1 MLAAAVLSCAAFGF
15 APTPLLHSVAPPPL
29 RTAVVV
35 AAEPVGLPPG
45 GMLKARLALVGTTAL
60 WGLYPTS
67 IKLLY
72 AADGALLSPTTI
84 IVARFAIMAAAAQ
97 FVLAQPADDAA
108 EAEGTAEAPKP
119 RRSSGDC
126 CDEPLFSNAVAAPDD
141 ISSGGSGGS
150 GFWRRA
156 WELGLWGCVGTS
168 LTSIGLSE
176 LPAIRVTLLLATV
189 NLLTPAFAAVLGTT
203 EAQRRITPRTWL
215 ACALCL
221 FSTVLAVVGGDAVA
235 FVTNAGGAAASLATT
250 AGAASMSASMG
261 GGGGLFSPADAL
273 MLAASCAYAICKVRL
288 GSFVQSSCGGK
299 SACAQK
305 LAAGRLQTQAVFA
318 GVGALATT
326 LGLGGGG
333 GGGGALAAGAAAAGG
348 VGGVGGFGGIHLES
362 VLGGVLGWAAQL
374 TPVQGALLL
383 ASALVPGVGAT
394 LLQAEGQRVVPAAS
408 YAATTSVGAPRT
420 PLGSSSSD
428 PNAHTPCSTSQPL
441 TRPMTLSVPSN
452 RAQPIF
458 ALLPIF
464 AAGWAAAVLHE
475 PITLYEALGG
485 LGTVAA
491 ATLAASASTAAP
503 ASLPASSASSAPV
516 SDGAAAPTTRV
527 QRLRGLVV
535 PFGKRR
541 RGSAEA
547 TAGAAETNSST
558 K

>member
-141 ISSGGSGGS
+141 ISNGGSGGS

-235 FVTNAGGAAASLATT
+235 FFTNAGGAAASLATT
-250 AGAASMSASMG
+250 AGAASMSASM

-333 GGGGALAAGAAAAGG
+333 GGGGGGALAAGAAAAGG
-348 VGGVGGFGGIHLES
+348 VAGVGGIHLES

-408 YAATTSVGAPRT
+408 YAATTSVGARLE
-420 PLGSSSSD
+420 PLSALAARI
-428 PNAHTPCSTSQPL
+428 PTH
-441 TRPMTLSVPSN
+441 TRPAPPRSHS
-452 RAQPIF
+452 RAP
-458 ALLPIF
+458 
-464 AAGWAAAVLHE
+464 
-475 PITLYEALGG
+475 
-485 LGTVAA
+485 
-491 ATLAASASTAAP
+491 
-503 ASLPASSASSAPV
+503 
-516 SDGAAAPTTRV
+516 
-527 QRLRGLVV
+527 
-535 PFGKRR
+535 
-541 RGSAEA
+541 
-547 TAGAAETNSST
+547 
-558 K
+558 

>member
-126 CDEPLFSNAVAAPDD
+126 CDEPLFSNAVAAPAD

-250 AGAASMSASMG
+250 AGAASASM

-348 VGGVGGFGGIHLES
+348 VGGFGGIHLES

-408 YAATTSVGAPRT
+408 YAAATTRVGAPRT
-420 PLGSSSSD
+420 PLDSSRSD
-428 PNAHTPCSTSQPL
+428 PNAHSPAPPRSHSRAPCLCRSRPTGRSRSLRCCQSSRRAGPPPCCTS
-441 TRPMTLSVPSN
+441 R
-452 RAQPIF
+452 
-458 ALLPIF
+458 
-464 AAGWAAAVLHE
+464 
-475 PITLYEALGG
+475 
-485 LGTVAA
+485 
-491 ATLAASASTAAP
+491 
-503 ASLPASSASSAPV
+503 
-516 SDGAAAPTTRV
+516 
-527 QRLRGLVV
+527 
-535 PFGKRR
+535 
-541 RGSAEA
+541 
-547 TAGAAETNSST
+547 
-558 K
+558 